1 MDEPA
6 SAAWLSAKDALVEAT
21 GAALMV
27 DLNPPQRPQHLFHF
41 TDLRGMVGIL
51 ETRTLW
57 ATLATALTDQS
68 EVSYGLGR
76 ARQLIQRG
84 GAPGDAAF
92 LRTIERFLDPQ
103 NSPGAFR
110 LEWRTFIIS
119 FCARADLALQ
129 WLHYGRAG
137 SGVALAFDA
146 NRIQK
151 KPFDLVQVLYDEGR
165 QDLLIRSII
174 TAASDCIQQHVGGL
188 SQSEVQGLEAVAAHL
203 TAQRIWMAA
212 PRLKSHAF
220 SDEREW
226 RLITYD
232 LIGARVPGTPDSQ
245 LPTRYRIVARRVV
258 PYLELGYETLPVA
271 EVILGADVSMQPQD
285 PGLTMLIENTKA
297 GMPIT
302 QSQVPVRE

>member
-6 SAAWLSAKDALVEAT
+6 SAAWRSAKDALVEAT

-27 DLNPPQRPQHLFHF
+27 DLNPPEHPQHLFHF
-41 TDLRGMVGIL
+41 TDLQGMVGIL
-51 ETRTLW
+51 ETHTLW
-57 ATLATALTDQS
+57 ATLATALSDQS
-68 EVSYGLGR
+68 EVSYGLSR

-84 GAPGDAAF
+84 DAPGDAAF
-92 LRTIERFLDPQ
+92 LQTIERFLDPQ
-103 NSPGAFR
+103 NSPAAFR

-137 SGVALAFDA
+137 SGVALALDA

-151 KPFDLVQVLYDEGR
+151 KPFDLVQVLYEEVR
-165 QDLLIRSII
+165 QDLLIHSII
-174 TAASDCIQQHVGGL
+174 KAAFDCLQHHVGGL
-188 SQSEVQGLEAVAAHL
+188 SQSEVQSLEAVAAHL

-220 SDEREW
+220 ADEREW

-232 LIGARVPGTPDSQ
+232 LSGERVPRSPDPR

-258 PYLELGYETLPVA
+258 PYLELRYETLPVTEA
-271 EVILGADVSMQPQD
+271 ILGAALLMQPQD
-285 PGLTMLIENTKA
+285 PGLTMLVESTNA
-297 GMPIT
+297 GMLIT
-302 QSQVPVRE
+302 RSQVPVRE